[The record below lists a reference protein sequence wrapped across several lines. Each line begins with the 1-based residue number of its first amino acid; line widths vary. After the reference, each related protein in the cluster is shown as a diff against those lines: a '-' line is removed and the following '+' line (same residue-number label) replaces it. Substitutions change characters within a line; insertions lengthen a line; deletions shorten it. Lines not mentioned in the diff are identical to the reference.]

1 VEFRLVNRILAARNV
16 LEVLARGKEM
26 DSMTFGG
33 SHQNSNYQPL
43 KTRGLVMA
51 KVVTN
56 ADVIHG
62 YPQATICSEEPPHTA
77 EELGSLCKIIKLL
90 LVHEVVTISQ

>member
-1 VEFRLVNRILAARNV
+1 
-16 LEVLARGKEM
+16 
-26 DSMTFGG
+26 
-33 SHQNSNYQPL
+33 
-43 KTRGLVMA
+43 
-51 KVVTN
+51 
-56 ADVIHG
+56 VIHG